1 MAANETLSLPD
12 GKVPPKHIAI
22 IMDGNNRWAKVRRLP
37 GIAGHKAGV
46 DAVKD
51 VIQGCAE
58 LGVESL
64 TLFAFSSENWRRPPL
79 EVKAL
84 MELFKLALDRQVR
97 KLHQHNI
104 CLRVLG
110 DLSGFNEGIQRRIAS
125 AHELT
130 RNNTGLKLNIAANYG
145 GRWDIVQAAQKLARQ
160 CMAGELQPEQIDE
173 QLFDQQLSTAGL
185 PEPDLCIR
193 TGGEQRVSNFL
204 IWQFAYAEYYFTD
217 AFWPDFGREQL
228 LEAVS
233 DFASRQRRFG
243 RTSEQV
249 EADSSA

>member
-1 MAANETLSLPD
+1 MSANKSLSLPD
-12 GKVPPKHIAI
+12 GKTPPEHIAI
-22 IMDGNNRWAKVRRLP
+22 IMDGNNRWAKERRLP
-37 GIAGHKAGV
+37 GISGHKAGV
-46 DAVKD
+46 DAVRE
-51 VIQGCAE
+51 VIRGCAE
-58 LGVESL
+58 LGVKSL

-84 MELFKLALDRQVR
+84 MELFKLALDRQVK

-104 CLRVLG
+104 RLRVLG
-110 DLSGFNEGIQRRIAS
+110 DLSGFSEGLQRRIQA
-125 AHELT
+125 AQVLT
-130 RNNTGLKLNIAANYG
+130 EKNTGLQLNIAANYG
-145 GRWDIVQAAQKLARQ
+145 GRWDIVQAAQKLAAQ
-160 CMAGELQPEQIDE
+160 CADGSLQPEQIDE
-173 QLFDQQLSTAGL
+173 ALFDQQLSTAGL

-193 TGGEQRVSNFL
+193 TGGEKRVSNFL

-228 LEAVS
+228 LEAVL
-233 DFASRQRRFG
+233 DFCSRQRRFG

>member
-1 MAANETLSLPD
+1 MSANDTLSLPD

-22 IMDGNNRWAKVRRLP
+22 IMDGNNRWAKERRLP
-37 GIAGHKAGV
+37 GISGHKAGV
-46 DAVKD
+46 DAVRE
-51 VIQGCAE
+51 VIRGCAE

-84 MELFKLALDRQVR
+84 MELFKLALDRQVK

-104 CLRVLG
+104 RLRVLG
-110 DLSGFNEGIQRRIAS
+110 DLSGFSEGIQRRIHA
-125 AHELT
+125 AHALT
-130 RNNTGLKLNIAANYG
+130 ENNTGLQLNIAANYG
-145 GRWDIVQAAQKLARQ
+145 GRWDIVQAAQKLAAQ
-160 CMAGELQPEQIDE
+160 CAEGALKPEQIDE
-173 QLFDQQLSTAGL
+173 ALFDQQLSTAGL

-193 TGGEQRVSNFL
+193 TGGEKRVSNFL

-228 LEAVS
+228 LEAVL
-233 DFASRQRRFG
+233 DFCSRQRRFG

>member
-1 MAANETLSLPD
+1 MAANETLSLPE
-12 GKVPPKHIAI
+12 GKEPPKHIAI
-22 IMDGNNRWAKVRRLP
+22 IMDGNNRWAKARRLP

-46 DAVKD
+46 DAVRD
-51 VIQGCAE
+51 VIRGCAE

-110 DLSGFNEGIQRRIAS
+110 DLSGFSGGIQRRIAS

-145 GRWDIVQAAQKLARQ
+145 GRWDIVQAAQKLAQQ
-160 CMAGELQPEQIDE
+160 CAAGELKPEQIDE

-228 LEAVS
+228 LEAVA
-233 DFASRQRRFG
+233 DFANRQRRFG

>member
-1 MAANETLSLPD
+1 MAANESLSLPD
-12 GKVPPKHIAI
+12 GKLPPRHIAI
-22 IMDGNNRWAKVRRLP
+22 IMDGNNRWAKERRLP
-37 GIAGHKAGV
+37 GISGHKAGV
-46 DAVKD
+46 DAVRE
-51 VIQGCAE
+51 VIRGCVE

-84 MELFKLALDRQVR
+84 MELFKLALDRQVK

-104 CLRVLG
+104 RLRVLG
-110 DLSGFNEGIQRRIAS
+110 DLSGFSEGLQRRIHA
-125 AHELT
+125 AQQLT
-130 RNNTGLKLNIAANYG
+130 RENTGLQLNVAANYG
-145 GRWDIVQAAQKLARQ
+145 GRWDIVQAARKLAEQ
-160 CMAGELQPEQIDE
+160 CAAGQLQAAEIDE
-173 QLFDQQLSTAGL
+173 TLFDQQLSTAGL

-193 TGGEQRVSNFL
+193 TGGEKRVSNFL

-228 LEAVS
+228 LEAVL
-233 DFASRQRRFG
+233 DFSSRQRRFG